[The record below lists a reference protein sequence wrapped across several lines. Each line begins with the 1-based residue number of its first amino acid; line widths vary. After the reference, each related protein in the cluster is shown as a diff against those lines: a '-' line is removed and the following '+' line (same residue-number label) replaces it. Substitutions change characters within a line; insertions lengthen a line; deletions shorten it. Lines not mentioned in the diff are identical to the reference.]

1 MAHFVLSENRLL
13 LGRKESRQVVMSDLF
28 VIGFFAGLA
37 LAIPV
42 GPMAIMLINTTL
54 EKGWRTGV
62 AGASAMATVDF
73 LYALT
78 VFLLGHAISSF
89 FATWGQLLSLLGAG
103 VLLWLGAAT
112 LVRNLRLMRS
122 ASQDVN
128 DSKYASTPL
137 KTFFVF
143 AGATILNPPTALYF
157 LGIAPSVAQIETDNF
172 LLSALVFALGV
183 FVGSVIW
190 QQALALAGTTLRKF
204 AQKKIRV
211 FFGLLGGA
219 LIIALAI
226 ALAVRALQ

>member
-1 MAHFVLSENRLL
+1 
-13 LGRKESRQVVMSDLF
+13 MSDLF

-78 VFLLGHAISSF
+78 VFLLGHAVSSF

-112 LVRNLRLMRS
+112 LLRNLRLMRS
-122 ASQDVN
+122 ASEDVT

-219 LIIALAI
+219 LIIALAV
-226 ALAVRALQ
+226 ALAIRALQ

>member
-1 MAHFVLSENRLL
+1 MAHFVLSQNRLL

-78 VFLLGHAISSF
+78 VFLLGHAISTF

-122 ASQDVN
+122 ASQDVQ

-157 LGIAPSVAQIETDNF
+157 LGIAPSVAQIETENF

>member
-78 VFLLGHAISSF
+78 VFLLGHAISTF

-112 LVRNLRLMRS
+112 LIRNLRLMRS
-122 ASQDVN
+122 ASQDVQ

-219 LIIALAI
+219 LIITLAI

>member
-1 MAHFVLSENRLL
+1 MAHFVLSQNRLL

-122 ASQDVN
+122 ASQDVT

-219 LIIALAI
+219 LIIALAV
-226 ALAVRALQ
+226 ALAIRALQ

>member
-1 MAHFVLSENRLL
+1 MAHFVLSQNRLL

-78 VFLLGHAISSF
+78 VFLLGHAISTF

-122 ASQDVN
+122 ASQDVQ

-219 LIIALAI
+219 LIIALAV
-226 ALAVRALQ
+226 ALAIRALQ

>member
-78 VFLLGHAISSF
+78 VFLLGHAISTF

>member
-42 GPMAIMLINTTL
+42 GPMAIMLINATL